1 MTTETEKPKKSL
13 LARIVSMEGAMA
25 AFGLYELYSGL
36 IYGEELQIFWGVMIL
51 AGLCILIAVRRR
63 DWKKHW
69 EEMEALNAN
78 RSKSPN
84 TEQTDTTP
92 TEK

>member
-84 TEQTDTTP
+84 TKQTDTTP